1 MQCKLT
7 GVELT
12 LQYAHVAGIENDV
25 LLNEW
30 GF

>member
-1 MQCKLT
+1 MACE
-7 GVELT
+7 GNGSEVT
-12 LQYAHVAGIENDV
+12 LQYAHVAGIEKDV